1 MSPIENLKT
10 EWLVPTDHPAF
21 PGHFPGNP
29 IVPGVV
35 ILDQALVFLSN
46 ALGKPIAHCKLG
58 SAKFLNPVG
67 PGKTLAFH
75 YTERAGAIQVA
86 VKRGE
91 QTVATASITLL
102 DGSAE

>member
-1 MSPIENLKT
+1 MTTINDLNVA
-10 EWLVPTDHPAF
+10 WQVPVDHPAF

-35 ILDQALVFLSN
+35 ILDQALVFLAN
-46 ALGKPIAHCKLG
+46 AIGKPITHCKLG
-58 SAKFLNPVG
+58 SAKFLSPVG
-67 PGKTLAFH
+67 PGETLTYH

-91 QTVATASITLL
+91 QSVAAASITLL
-102 DGSAE
+102 EGNAG

>member
-1 MSPIENLKT
+1 MTSIANLQVDWT
-10 EWLVPTDHPAF
+10 VPTDHPAF

-35 ILDQALVFLSN
+35 ILDQALVFLSD
-46 ALGKPIAHCKLG
+46 AIGKPITHCKLG

-67 PGKTLAFH
+67 PGETLAFQ
-75 YTERAGAIQVA
+75 YAQRAGAIQVS

-91 QTVATASITLL
+91 QPVATASITLL
-102 DGSAE
+102 EESAE